1 MTVRRGGEGPGVIDS
16 EMGRTT
22 VLITLKRGGEGPM
35 VIDFGEGRGDSWI
48 ARQ

>member
-1 MTVRRGGEGPGVIDS
+1 MIDS